1 MSYKNYIFESMKLLK
16 ESSDEQFM
24 IVTSVRDARE
34 ANDIAED
41 DPYFRKM
48 LPGYRASNEFPV
60 NTYDDLLDLKDK
72 FDRMGIEMEKFIVDG
87 KETDQL
93 DEESTTAGVE
103 GYNIPGAF
111 GKAKSDTV
119 NQLGFAQVS
128 KSKKNVKES
137 VFMRMAKQMI

>member
-1 MSYKNYIFESMKLLK
+1 MSYKNYIFESMKHLK
-16 ESSDEQFM
+16 EATDNQFM

-41 DPYFRKM
+41 DPYFKRM

-60 NTYDDLLDLKDK
+60 NTYEDLLDLKDK
-72 FDRMGIEMEKFIVDG
+72 FERMGIEMEKFVVDG
-87 KETDQL
+87 SETDQL
-93 DEESTTAGVE
+93 DEESTTASVD
-103 GYNIPGAF
+103 GYNIPAAF

-119 NQLGFAQVS
+119 NQLGFTQVS

>member
-1 MSYKNYIFESMKLLK
+1 MSYKNYIFESMKHLK
-16 ESSDEQFM
+16 ESTDNQFM
-24 IVTSVRDARE
+24 IVTSVRDASQ

-41 DPYFRKM
+41 DPYFKRM

-60 NTYDDLLDLKDK
+60 NTYEDLLDLRDK
-72 FDRMGIEMEKFIVDG
+72 FDQHGIEILNFVVDG
-87 KETDQL
+87 EETDRL
-93 DEESTTAGVE
+93 DEESTTANVA
-103 GYNIPGAF
+103 GYDIPAAF

-119 NQLGFAQVS
+119 NQLGFTQVS